1 MCRFVRMLL
10 ALALVAIAA
19 LVGVTLALRT
29 SLERERRL
37 ARTDVVTG
45 VRSARAFY
53 EAAAMEIERSR
64 RYPHAFSVACVDLGT
79 LVGDELLRSTAAA
92 LRGALRATDLIA
104 RLGRDEFIVLMPE
117 TPAAATK
124 IMLEKL
130 RTGLLDERPVNGRRM
145 STSIG
150 VGTLV

>member
-10 ALALVAIAA
+10 GVALAAVVA
-19 LVGVTLALRT
+19 LVGVALALRNA
-29 SLERERRL
+29 LARERRL
-37 ARTDVVTG
+37 ARTDDVTG

-64 RYPHAFSVACVDLGT
+64 RYQHPFSVACVDLGT
-79 LVGDELLRSTAAA
+79 RVGDELLRST
-92 LRGALRATDLIA
+92 DVIA
-104 RLGRDEFIVLMPE
+104 RLGRDEFIVLLPE

-124 IMLEKL
+124 IVLEKL
-130 RTGLLDERPVNGRRM
+130 RTGLLEVRTGDGRQM

-150 VGTLV
+150 GVTF